1 MKNIYFLNMNDNMA
15 NFQKKIEEMQ
25 RKLNIINEDIEEIKN
40 GRKSYDKN
48 HKIKINKSNIFLNS
62 HKKRKNFFRDNINN
76 NNNVINNNSIN
87 YFYKKNL
94 TKSEYCTD
102 LNNTGRPMY
111 HFKNYNLTNKHININ
126 EIPNNGFFS
135 NEIYNSSSKIN
146 NNNNNELLKRDLT
159 INYIDDYT
167 NKKNNNF
174 IKKYKSSLSTIN
186 VNDGKQLHFQ
196 YGNNIN
202 NFNKNN
208 ETDEYFYK
216 NNSLF
221 QNYCHMKKNL
231 NNINA
236 NNLNNS
242 QIINKDNI
250 SKNNKTFSNN
260 TIIKDLSPFTEI
272 KNHKKIKRILVDK
285 KKKNSSNEDTNF
297 FNHEVNMKINKKN
310 KKNNYNDNNHK
321 TIDINYNNS
330 FNKKN
335 LIFNNIKSNGPI
347 KIKTRNNNNNISNI
361 MNDSKNDIIQMKV
374 KSNTV
379 EDINIKNPRSMSIE
393 NPKVKIHINNH
404 YKHNKNIRL
413 NDIHNLQ
420 DNLLFKYKTNTYHNH
435 NPHKNENEKINNE
448 NKKNYEKMIFDII
461 DITNQYYNLDDKA
474 NTNNIID
481 EYKILLYDTKV
492 KNEFIYKIINL
503 YNNTTNSNLSINSN
517 ESLIPIWNWI
527 KDNQNKADYNKIKNE
542 TKNKQYKKLCKDIM
556 KEYNLKNIEQL
567 KLFIHKLCKKV
578 DKNENF
584 LEGIKK
590 ILLP

>member
-1 MKNIYFLNMNDNMA
+1 MA
-15 NFQKKIEEMQ
+15 SFQKKIEEMQ

-40 GRKSYDKN
+40 GRKSYDKK

-62 HKKRKNFFRDNINN
+62 YKKRKNFFRDNFNN
-76 NNNVINNNSIN
+76 NNIDNSIN
-87 YFYKKNL
+87 IFHKKNVA
-94 TKSEYCTD
+94 KSEYYTN
-102 LNNTGRPMY
+102 LNNSGRPIY
-111 HFKNYNLTNKHININ
+111 HSKNFNLTNKNININ
-126 EIPNNGFFS
+126 EIPNNDYFS
-135 NEIYNSSSKIN
+135 NDIYNSSSKIN
-146 NNNNNELLKRDLT
+146 NNNELFKRDLT

-167 NKKNNNF
+167 NKKNKYQ
-174 IKKYKSSLSTIN
+174 IKKYKSTLSSFN

-202 NFNKNN
+202 NFNKYND
-208 ETDEYFYK
+208 TDEYFYK
-216 NNSLF
+216 NSSLY
-221 QNYCHMKKNL
+221 QNYCHMKTNL
-231 NNINA
+231 NNMNI

-242 QIINKDNI
+242 QTINKDI
-250 SKNNKTFSNN
+250 IHKNNKTFSN
-260 TIIKDLSPFTEI
+260 TVIKELNPFSEI
-272 KNHKKIKRILVDK
+272 KNHKRIKKILVEK
-285 KKKNSSNEDTNF
+285 KIKNSSNADKNF
-297 FNHEVNMKINKKN
+297 FNHAINVRINKKN
-310 KKNNYNDNNHK
+310 KKNNFNNNNHK

-330 FNKKN
+330 FNNQN
-335 LIFNNIKSNGPI
+335 LIFNNYKSNDPI
-347 KIKTRNNNNNISNI
+347 KIKTRNNNNLSNI
-361 MNDSKNDIIQMKV
+361 MNNSKNDNFQMKV

-379 EDINIKNPRSMSIE
+379 EDINIKSQRSMSIE
-393 NPKVKIHINNH
+393 NPKVKNHINSH

-420 DNLLFKYKTNTYHNH
+420 DNLLEKYKTNTNHNH
-435 NPHKNENEKINNE
+435 HKNGKINNE
-448 NKKNYEKMIFDII
+448 NKNDYEKIISDII
-461 DITNQYYNLDDKA
+461 DITNQYYNLDNKA
-474 NTNNIID
+474 NINNIID

-542 TKNKQYKKLCKDIM
+542 TENKQYKKLCKNIM

-567 KLFIHKLCKKV
+567 NLFIHKLCKKV

>member
-1 MKNIYFLNMNDNMA
+1 MA

-40 GRKSYDKN
+40 GRKSYDKC

-62 HKKRKNFFRDNINN
+62 YNKKRKNFFRDSIYNN
-76 NNNVINNNSIN
+76 NKDINNNSIN
-87 YFYKKNL
+87 SFHKKNL
-94 TKSEYCTD
+94 TKSEYYTN

-111 HFKNYNLTNKHININ
+111 HFKNFNLINKNININ
-126 EIPNNGFFS
+126 EIPNNDFCS
-135 NEIYNSSSKIN
+135 NDMYNSSSKI

-174 IKKYKSSLSTIN
+174 IIKKYKSSLSTFN
-186 VNDGKQLHFQ
+186 VNEGKQLHFQ

-208 ETDEYFYK
+208 ETDEYCNK
-216 NNSLF
+216 NNSLY

-231 NNINA
+231 NNINMNV

-242 QIINKDNI
+242 QTINKDNI
-250 SKNNKTFSNN
+250 HKNNKTFTNI
-260 TIIKDLSPFTEI
+260 IIKELNPFTEI

-285 KKKNSSNEDTNF
+285 KKKNSLNDDKNF
-297 FNHEVNMKINKKN
+297 FNHEINVKINKKN
-310 KKNNYNDNNHK
+310 KKNNYNNTNHK

-330 FNKKN
+330 FNNKN
-335 LIFNNIKSNGPI
+335 LIFNNYKSNGPI
-347 KIKTRNNNNNISNI
+347 KIKTRNNNNISNI
-361 MNDSKNDIIQMKV
+361 MNNSKNDIIQMKV

-379 EDINIKNPRSMSIE
+379 EDINIKNQRSMSIE
-393 NPKVKIHINNH
+393 NPKVKININNH
-404 YKHNKNIRL
+404 NKHNKNIRL

-420 DNLLFKYKTNTYHNH
+420 DNLLFKYKTNNNHNH
-435 NPHKNENEKINNE
+435 KHNHHKNEKINDE
-448 NKKNYEKMIFDII
+448 NKNIYEKIVLDII
-461 DITNQYYNLDDKA
+461 DITNQYYNVDNKA
-474 NTNNIID
+474 NINNIID

-542 TKNKQYKKLCKDIM
+542 TENKQYKKLCKDIM

-567 KLFIHKLCKKV
+567 KIFIHKLCKKV